1 MAVRV
6 SGQKAPVTSGVASP
20 KKAFKVPAQIASF
33 QASHVNTVVYMSES
47 RIAQLL
53 REKSLGFDKL
63 IRYLEALRTV
73 KWNDNI
79 EPFSEMKEEGLE
91 FGRFYVKFGST
102 PHTKPVLLT
111 FLAERK
117 LIEALKPLKT
127 LKPGQA
133 QVINIVHRGKMKSV
147 IFDRFLTSRHDLE
160 DAYEEETSEHRI
172 IITAESLSTKYGSRR
187 PGLHRP
193 YIGEG
198 MQIEI
203 EVRFPGESTSVPK
216 EED

>member
-91 FGRFYVKFGST
+91 FGRFLVRFGPKSGT
-102 PHTKPVLLT
+102 VLLI

-147 IFDRFLTSRHDLE
+147 IFDRFLTSCHDLE
-160 DAYEEETSEHRI
+160 DVYEEDTSSLRI
-172 IITAESLSTKYGSRR
+172 VITAESVSIRYRSAR
-187 PGLHRP
+187 PGLHHP
-193 YIGEG
+193 YIGDG
-198 MQIEI
+198 MET
-203 EVRFPGESTSVPK
+203 EK
-216 EED
+216 EE